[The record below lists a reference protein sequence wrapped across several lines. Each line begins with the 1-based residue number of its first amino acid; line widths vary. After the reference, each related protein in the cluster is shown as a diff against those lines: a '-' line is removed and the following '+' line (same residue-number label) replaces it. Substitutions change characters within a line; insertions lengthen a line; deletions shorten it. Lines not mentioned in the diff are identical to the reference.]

1 MENKK
6 TILVVDD
13 DADIRAVLS
22 MRFNSAGY
30 DVLEACD
37 GYEAI
42 KISREKKPDLIILDI
57 MMPEMD
63 GMSASQYLKEDPI
76 TKNIPIIFLTG
87 LQDKKT
93 EQLYP
98 GVGENIIIAKP
109 YDAKE
114 LLAAVKRVIG

>member
-1 MENKK
+1 MEDKK

-30 DVLEACD
+30 NVLEAGD

-42 KISREKKPDLIILDI
+42 KISMEKKPDLIILDI

-63 GMSASQYLKEDPI
+63 GMSASQYLKEDPT

-87 LQDKKT
+87 LQDKKA
-93 EQLYP
+93 EQAFP
-98 GVGENIIIAKP
+98 GAGENIIIAKP

-114 LLAAVKRVIG
+114 LLETVKRVIG